1 MNSLLTEKYIAVE
14 GKDNALKIAAALID
28 QDYQVF
34 IQLEDCNVYIVAY
47 TDNNTSHGGS
57 EFALLDDDE
66 QEYIEIQRNELAEKF
81 NCVPSQIN
89 YVISTRFKPSQGYY
103 VESRRGGGGN
113 IKIRKINI
121 TKSNYFM
128 HIINSIED
136 CLTNQEVDIF
146 ISNFLSYQMITET
159 EAKLLKVATSDN
171 VLKLPQPT
179 RDEIRAKI
187 FKNMLVNLIE

>member
-66 QEYIEIQRNELAEKF
+66 QELIRNHRNDKTDSDAIARVKELLNEGVVTENDLRDDDAEL
-81 NCVPSQIN
+81 
-89 YVISTRFKPSQGYY
+89 
-103 VESRRGGGGN
+103 
-113 IKIRKINI
+113 IKDD
-121 TKSNYFM
+121 SDYDNYFC
-128 HIINSIED
+128 NDSD
-136 CLTNQEVDIF
+136 SQE
-146 ISNFLSYQMITET
+146 
-159 EAKLLKVATSDN
+159 
-171 VLKLPQPT
+171 
-179 RDEIRAKI
+179 
-187 FKNMLVNLIE
+187 